1 MMVLQRTANAA
12 NLRGDIRTTHAD
24 FQVDEIPD
32 FEPSGDGEHVCVKI
46 RKDGQNT
53 EWTGRQLA
61 DIAGIA
67 RRDVSY
73 AGLKDRHAITTQWYS
88 VWLPGKEAPDWQ
100 SQLPES
106 IQIIEQVRH
115 NRKLRIGTLKGN
127 RFRLVIRNCEGD
139 QSQLE
144 SCLAAIRQDG
154 VPNYFGVQRFGHD
167 QQNIVRATSWFEGH
181 SKPKAS
187 KQRGMYLSA
196 ARSLIYNHCLS
207 QRVAQ
212 GQWSSAVDGDV
223 FKLDGTNSCFYEP
236 LNDTLIQRV
245 AELDLHPTGPLWGAG
260 ELMSQGEVAVLESS
274 MTEVFPVLCAGLE
287 KHGLKQERRAL
298 RVMVGELEHQWLS
311 DDCLVLSFTL
321 PPGSYATSVLQ
332 ELGEFRDATELPT
345 QT

>member
-1 MMVLQRTANAA
+1 
-12 NLRGDIRTTHAD
+12 
-24 FQVDEIPD
+24 
-32 FEPSGDGEHVCVKI
+32 
-46 RKDGQNT
+46 
-53 EWTGRQLA
+53 
-61 DIAGIA
+61 
-67 RRDVSY
+67 
-73 AGLKDRHAITTQWYS
+73 
-88 VWLPGKEAPDWQ
+88 
-100 SQLPES
+100 
-106 IQIIEQVRH
+106 
-115 NRKLRIGTLKGN
+115 
-127 RFRLVIRNCEGD
+127 
-139 QSQLE
+139 
-144 SCLAAIRQDG
+144 
-154 VPNYFGVQRFGHD
+154 
-167 QQNIVRATSWFEGH
+167 
-181 SKPKAS
+181 
-187 KQRGMYLSA
+187 MYLSA

-274 MTEVFPVLCAGLE
+274 MTEVFPVLCTGLE